1 VGQISLSLNLKM
13 CKCHV
18 FWDSG
23 STTEVIQYCNSSHL
37 FTDIMELLVDV
48 KDLKPA
54 NKIIS

>member
-1 VGQISLSLNLKM
+1 LNLKM